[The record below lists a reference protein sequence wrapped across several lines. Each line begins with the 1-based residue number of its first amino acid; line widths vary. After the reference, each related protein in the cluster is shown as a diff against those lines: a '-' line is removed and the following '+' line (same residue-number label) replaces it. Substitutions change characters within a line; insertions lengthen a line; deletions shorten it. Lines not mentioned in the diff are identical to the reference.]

1 MANIVFLFACG
12 TIEYLHSE
20 EEKTMEKI
28 AGFFRFAERKTKFS
42 IEFMAGL
49 TTFMAMA
56 YVLATQPG
64 AIVGFGSPSV
74 TDASGAV
81 ITQEAVVVTVALVS
95 GLITILMGLYSNMPF
110 ALSTGMGSNFLLG
123 SMIQSGALTFS
134 QAMGIILVEGVIFLL
149 LSIFGIR
156 DLIVRMIPKNIKIAI
171 SAAIGFFIAYLGFNN
186 SGLGVYNGGISMGD
200 FTNPAVVLAVVGLV
214 IIAVLT
220 AYKVKGA
227 ILIGIL
233 ITTILGIPFGI
244 TTVPASLISVPNFS
258 GVSDLV
264 MKFDFSNI
272 ITPTGLILVFVTFFG
287 DFFSTFG
294 TVLGLGGKAG
304 MLDKDGNLPGIE
316 KPFLIDAIGTCVGAL
331 FGCTTITTYVESSAG
346 VEAGGRTGFTAIVTG
361 VFFLIAMFLAP
372 VFLMIPNA
380 ATGPALIFVGF
391 LMIQGFKD
399 IDFSDFT
406 EAFGPFV
413 MIMFC
418 IFMGSIAAGIAGGI
432 LAHILIKV
440 MTGKASE
447 VNVGMYILAIPLIL
461 YFIYS

>member
-1 MANIVFLFACG
+1 MG
-12 TIEYLHSE
+12 
-20 EEKTMEKI
+20 KI
-28 AGFFRFAERKTKFS
+28 ADFFHFAERKTKFS
-42 IEFMAGL
+42 IELMAGL

-74 TDASGAV
+74 TDAAGAV

-123 SMIQSGALTFS
+123 SMIQAGTLTFS

-186 SGLGVYNGGISMGD
+186 SGLGTYNGGISMGD
-200 FTNPAVVLAVVGLV
+200 FTNPAVVLAVLGLL

-244 TTVPASLISVPNFS
+244 TTVPSSLVSVPNFS
-258 GVSDLV
+258 GVSDLI

-272 ITPTGLILVFVTFFG
+272 LTPTGLILVFVTFFG
-287 DFFSTFG
+287 DFFSTLG

-304 MLDKDGNLPGIE
+304 MLDEHGNLPGIE

-346 VEAGGRTGFTAIVTG
+346 VEAGGRTGFTAITTG
-361 VFFLIAMFLAP
+361 LLFLIAMFLAP
-372 VFLMIPNA
+372 IFLMIPNA

-391 LMIQGFKD
+391 IMIQGFKD

-440 MTGKASE
+440 MTGRAKE
-447 VNVGMYILAIPLIL
+447 VNIGMYILAIPLIL